1 MGNQDNFKEF
11 DFEGE
16 ENLRAIAEAD
26 KFNEWMYQQ
35 VVPHCTGK
43 ILEIGSG
50 IGNISYFF
58 DRDGMDIDLSD
69 IREQYRSYLKKSF
82 EKRAVLDM
90 DIVADGFVEMHG
102 DMLGTYDAVF
112 ALNVVEHIKDDK
124 LAIENMIKLLKP
136 GGKIIILVPAYQ
148 WLYNGFDVALEHFKR
163 YTKSRLLGIFP
174 TTGAKLIR
182 SWYFNFAGIFGWFL
196 VGSVMKKKLIP
207 ESNMKL
213 YNVLTPIFKIADKV
227 VLNKMGLSVIALYQK
242 D

>member
-58 DRDGMDIDLSD
+58 DRDEMDIDLSD

-90 DIVADGFVEMHG
+90 DIVADGFIDLHG
-102 DMLGTYDAVF
+102 DKLGTYDAVF

-124 LAIENMIKLLKP
+124 LAIENMIKLLRP

-174 TTGAKLIR
+174 TRGVKLIR

-227 VLNKMGLSVIALYQK
+227 VLNKMGLSVIAVYQK

>member
-58 DRDGMDIDLSD
+58 DRDEMDIDLSD

-90 DIVADGFVEMHG
+90 DIVADGFIDLHG
-102 DMLGTYDAVF
+102 DKLGTYDAVF

-174 TTGAKLIR
+174 TRGVKLIR

-227 VLNKMGLSVIALYQK
+227 VLNKMGLSVIAVYQK

>member
-58 DRDGMDIDLSD
+58 DRDEMDIDLSD

-90 DIVADGFVEMHG
+90 DIVADGFIDLHG
-102 DMLGTYDAVF
+102 DKLGTYDAVF

-124 LAIENMIKLLKP
+124 LAIENMIKLLRP

-227 VLNKMGLSVIALYQK
+227 VLNKMGLSVIAVYQK

>member
-90 DIVADGFVEMHG
+90 DIVADGFIEMHG
-102 DMLGTYDAVF
+102 DKLGTYDAVF

-227 VLNKMGLSVIALYQK
+227 VLNKMGLSVIAVYQK

>member
-26 KFNEWMYQQ
+26 KFNEWMYLQ
-35 VVPHCTGK
+35 VVPHCEGK

-58 DRDGMDIDLSD
+58 DRDSKDIDLSD
-69 IREQYRSYLKKSF
+69 IREQYRSYLKKTF

-102 DMLGTYDAVF
+102 DKLGTYDAVF

-174 TTGAKLIR
+174 TRGVKLIR

-227 VLNKMGLSVIALYQK
+227 VLNKMGLSVIAVYQK

>member
-16 ENLRAIAEAD
+16 QNLRAIAEAD

-35 VVPHCTGK
+35 VVPHCMGK

-58 DRDGMDIDLSD
+58 DRDEMDIDLSD

-90 DIVADGFVEMHG
+90 DIVADGFIDLQG
-102 DMLGTYDAVF
+102 DKLGTYDAVF

-174 TTGAKLIR
+174 TRGVKLIR

-227 VLNKMGLSVIALYQK
+227 VLNKMGLSVIAVYQK

>member
-69 IREQYRSYLKKSF
+69 IREQYRTYLKKSF

-90 DIVADGFVEMHG
+90 DIVADGFIEMHG
-102 DMLGTYDAVF
+102 DKLGTYDAVF

-227 VLNKMGLSVIALYQK
+227 VLNKMGLSVIAVYQK

>member
-102 DMLGTYDAVF
+102 DKLGTYDAVF

-196 VGSVMKKKLIP
+196 VGSLMKKKLIP

-227 VLNKMGLSVIALYQK
+227 VLNKMGLSVIAVYQK

>member
-58 DRDGMDIDLSD
+58 DRNEMDIDLSD

-90 DIVADGFVEMHG
+90 DIVADGFIDLHG
-102 DMLGTYDAVF
+102 DKLGTYDAVF

-174 TTGAKLIR
+174 TRGVKLIR

-227 VLNKMGLSVIALYQK
+227 VLNKMGLSVIAVYQK

>member
-58 DRDGMDIDLSD
+58 DRDEMDIDLSD

-90 DIVADGFVEMHG
+90 DIVADGFIDLHG
-102 DMLGTYDAVF
+102 DKLGTYDAVF

-174 TTGAKLIR
+174 TRCAKLIR

-227 VLNKMGLSVIALYQK
+227 VLNKMGLSVIAVYQK

>member
-90 DIVADGFVEMHG
+90 DIVADGFIEMHG
-102 DMLGTYDAVF
+102 DKLGTYDAVF
-112 ALNVVEHIKDDK
+112 ALNVVEHIKDDE

-227 VLNKMGLSVIALYQK
+227 VLNKMGLSVIAVYQK

>member
-90 DIVADGFVEMHG
+90 DIVADGFIDMHG
-102 DMLGTYDAVF
+102 DKLGTYDAVF

-136 GGKIIILVPAYQ
+136 GV
-148 WLYNGFDVALEHFKR
+148 
-163 YTKSRLLGIFP
+163 RLLFWFP
-174 TTGAKLIR
+174 RTNGYT
-182 SWYFNFAGIFGWFL
+182 
-196 VGSVMKKKLIP
+196 
-207 ESNMKL
+207 
-213 YNVLTPIFKIADKV
+213 
-227 VLNKMGLSVIALYQK
+227 MGLMLLWSISNVTRRAVCWEYFQSK
-242 D
+242 GQN

>member
-58 DRDGMDIDLSD
+58 DRDEMDIDFSD

-90 DIVADGFVEMHG
+90 DIVADGFIDLHG
-102 DMLGTYDAVF
+102 DKLGTYDAVF

-174 TTGAKLIR
+174 TRGVKLIR

-227 VLNKMGLSVIALYQK
+227 VLNKMGLSVIAVYQK

>member
-35 VVPHCTGK
+35 VTPHCDGK

-82 EKRAVLDM
+82 EKQAVLDI
-90 DIVADGFVEMHG
+90 DIVAVSFEEIHG
-102 DMLGTYDAVF
+102 DKLGAYDAVF

-148 WLYNGFDVALEHFKR
+148 WLYNGFDMALEHFKR

-174 TTGAKLIR
+174 TAGAKLIR

-196 VGSVMKKKLIP
+196 VGSMLKKKLIP

-213 YNVLTPIFKIADKV
+213 YNLLTPIFKIADKV
-227 VLNKMGLSVIALYQK
+227 VLNKMGLSVIAVYQK

>member
-26 KFNEWMYQQ
+26 KFNEWMYLQ
-35 VVPHCTGK
+35 VVPHCEGK

-58 DRDGMDIDLSD
+58 DRDGKDIDLSD

-82 EKRAVLDM
+82 EKRDVLDM
-90 DIVADGFVEMHG
+90 DIVADGFVELHG
-102 DMLGTYDAVF
+102 NKLGTYDAVF

-174 TTGAKLIR
+174 TRGAKLIR

-227 VLNKMGLSVIALYQK
+227 VLNKMGLSVIAVYQK

>member
-90 DIVADGFVEMHG
+90 DIVADGFIDMHG
-102 DMLGTYDAVF
+102 DKLGTYDAVF

-148 WLYNGFDVALEHFKR
+148 WLYNGFDIALEHFKR

-227 VLNKMGLSVIALYQK
+227 VLNKMGLSVIAVYQK

>member
-90 DIVADGFVEMHG
+90 DIVADGFIEMHG
-102 DMLGTYDAVF
+102 DKLGTYDAVF

-163 YTKSRLLGIFP
+163 YTKSRLLGVFP

-227 VLNKMGLSVIALYQK
+227 VLNKMGLSVIAVYQK

>member
-58 DRDGMDIDLSD
+58 DRDEMDIDLSD

-90 DIVADGFVEMHG
+90 DIVADGFIDLHG
-102 DMLGTYDAVF
+102 DKLGTYDAVF

-227 VLNKMGLSVIALYQK
+227 VLNKMGLSVIAVYQK

>member
-102 DMLGTYDAVF
+102 DKLGTYDAVF

-227 VLNKMGLSVIALYQK
+227 VLNKMGLSVIAVYQK

>member
-69 IREQYRSYLKKSF
+69 IREQYRSYLKKSY

-102 DMLGTYDAVF
+102 DKLGTYDAVF

-174 TTGAKLIR
+174 PTGAKLIR

-227 VLNKMGLSVIALYQK
+227 VLNKMGLSVIAVYQK

>member
-90 DIVADGFVEMHG
+90 DIVADGFTEMHG
-102 DMLGTYDAVF
+102 DKLGTYDAVF

-174 TTGAKLIR
+174 PTGAKLIR

-227 VLNKMGLSVIALYQK
+227 VLNKMGLSVIAVYQK

>member
-26 KFNEWMYQQ
+26 KFNEWMYLQ
-35 VVPHCTGK
+35 VVPHCEGK

-58 DRDGMDIDLSD
+58 DRDGKDIDLSD

-90 DIVADGFVEMHG
+90 DIVADGFIDLHG
-102 DMLGTYDAVF
+102 DKLGTYDAVF

-174 TTGAKLIR
+174 TRGVKLIR

-227 VLNKMGLSVIALYQK
+227 VLNKMGLSVIAVYQK

>member
-1 MGNQDNFKEF
+1 MGNQDNFKAF

-90 DIVADGFVEMHG
+90 DIVADGFIDMHG
-102 DMLGTYDAVF
+102 DKLGTYDAVF

-174 TTGAKLIR
+174 IKGAKLIK

-196 VGSVMKKKLIP
+196 VGSVLKKKLIP

-227 VLNKMGLSVIALYQK
+227 VLNKMGLSVIAVYQK

>member
-35 VVPHCTGK
+35 VVPHCMGK

-58 DRDGMDIDLSD
+58 DRDEMDIDLSD

-90 DIVADGFVEMHG
+90 DIVADGFIDLHG
-102 DMLGTYDAVF
+102 DKLGTYDAVF

-174 TTGAKLIR
+174 TRGVKLIR

-227 VLNKMGLSVIALYQK
+227 VLNKMGLSVIAVYQK

>member
-50 IGNISYFF
+50 IGNLSYFF

-90 DIVADGFVEMHG
+90 DIVADGFIEMHG
-102 DMLGTYDAVF
+102 DKLGTYDAVF

-227 VLNKMGLSVIALYQK
+227 VLNKMGLSVIAVYQK

>member
-1 MGNQDNFKEF
+1 MGIQDNFKEF

-35 VVPHCTGK
+35 VVPHCKGR

-102 DMLGTYDAVF
+102 DKLGTYDAVF

-124 LAIENMIKLLKP
+124 LAIMNMIKLLKP

-227 VLNKMGLSVIALYQK
+227 VLNKMGLSVIAVYQK